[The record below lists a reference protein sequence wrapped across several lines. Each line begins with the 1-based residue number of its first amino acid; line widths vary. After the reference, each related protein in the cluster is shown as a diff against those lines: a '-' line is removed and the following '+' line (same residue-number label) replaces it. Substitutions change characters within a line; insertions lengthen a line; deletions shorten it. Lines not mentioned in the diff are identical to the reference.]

1 MSILA
6 FLFIGGL
13 TLKGVV
19 ILIESS
25 IDRLSLKYDTKI
37 ISLPVNEEHDNFT
50 SENIIETEV
59 ISNFFKPLSKKINMH
74 AGNQQTFSVWQVNQY
89 SKCSIK

>member
-13 TLKGVV
+13 TLKGVF

-37 ISLPVNEEHDNFT
+37 IPLPANAEHDNFT
-50 SENIIETEV
+50 SEKVKEEKV
-59 ISNFFKPLSKKINMH
+59 ISNSLKPLGKQIYMH
-74 AGNQQTFSVWQVNQY
+74 AESQKTFSA
-89 SKCSIK
+89 

>member
-13 TLKGVV
+13 TLKGIV
-19 ILIESS
+19 ILIESA
-25 IDRLSLKYDTKI
+25 IDRLSLNYDTNI
-37 ISLPVNEEHDNFT
+37 ISLPVNEGHDNFT

-59 ISNFFKPLSKKINMH
+59 VLNSLKPLGK
-74 AGNQQTFSVWQVNQY
+74 QVY
-89 SKCSIK
+89 MRAAS

>member
-13 TLKGVV
+13 ALKGIF

-25 IDRLSLKYDTKI
+25 IERMSLKFDTKVV
-37 ISLPVNEEHDNFT
+37 SLPINVEQESIT
-50 SENIIETEV
+50 PENETEMK
-59 ISNFFKPLSKKINMH
+59 IEADSNSLKPLGKQIYMRAAS
-74 AGNQQTFSVWQVNQY
+74 
-89 SKCSIK
+89 

>member
-13 TLKGVV
+13 TLKGVQ

-37 ISLPVNEEHDNFT
+37 SSLPINVEQEDFT
-50 SENIIETEV
+50 SEMEMEV
-59 ISNFFKPLSKKINMH
+59 NSNSVKPLGKQIYMRAAS
-74 AGNQQTFSVWQVNQY
+74 
-89 SKCSIK
+89 

>member
-13 TLKGVV
+13 ALKGIFV
-19 ILIESS
+19 LIESS

-37 ISLPVNEEHDNFT
+37 ISLPIHVEQEDFT
-50 SENIIETEV
+50 PEKETEMK
-59 ISNFFKPLSKKINMH
+59 IEADSNSVRPLGKQIYMRAAS
-74 AGNQQTFSVWQVNQY
+74 
-89 SKCSIK
+89 